1 MPAAVLQLLL
11 CLRTCPAAPPPCC
24 CSCSLK
30 PALCQRLPDSPPR
43 PARPTSHHVL
53 PQQLAWGARL
63 PCPPVPLFP
72 SRSVTTGWTTRAT
85 GQLLPGGPSS
95 PLKIFKRQPPAQV
108 RKRAFAKIFSP
119 LFSLNQACNP
129 WSLQHGNDTSPASDH
144 ALSIKVPS
152 VADKEAL
159 PGPLIVITCSK
170 HLLPVCGT
178 STLLSPPTN
187 LFLPATLSLRSHHSP
202 V

>member
-1 MPAAVLQLLL
+1 MPAHLPCCPTPLLLQLQPEARALP
-11 CLRTCPAAPPPCC
+11 TPP
-24 CSCSLK
+24 
-30 PALCQRLPDSPPR
+30 RLPTSSCPSHIPPR
-43 PARPTSHHVL
+43 PTAAACL
-53 PQQLAWGARL
+53 GCWGARL

-152 VADKEAL
+152 VADKETL

-187 LFLPATLSLRSHHSP
+187 LFLPATLSLGSHHSP